1 MGYHGTYIHLVVTSL
16 KNLICVFV
24 YAYIRTD
31 PRWPLPRPCD
41 RLWRRYPC
49 LISLGFSPHIFDH
62 TIIAAYALF
71 HGAYGIGA
79 SDVSSIGVAYVK
91 ANIQILEC
99 VKRCR
104 ADAHYL
110 QTIPLTLSINLVY
123 MAW

>member
-1 MGYHGTYIHLVVTSL
+1 MHI
-16 KNLICVFV
+16 
-24 YAYIRTD
+24 YART
-31 PRWPLPRPCD
+31 PGGPCPARD
-41 RLWRRYPC
+41 RLSLRNGYI
-49 LISLGFSPHIFDH
+49 ISLGFSPHIFDH
-62 TIIAAYALF
+62 TIPAACALF
-71 HGAYGIGA
+71 HGRYGIAA

-123 MAW
+123 MA